1 MAINFKDNTL
11 IYSFIEK
18 VDIRDLSLKI
28 INNAES
34 QLDIAWDEKEE
45 RFRWINSGANLT
57 LSSTYPDR
65 DIIGDASIELNP
77 CLVNFLTSSARDYV
91 FKIQLFPRSFVE

>member
-28 INNAES
+28 ILS
-34 QLDIAWDEKEE
+34 YFYLSFYLDNILK
-45 RFRWINSGANLT
+45 
-57 LSSTYPDR
+57 
-65 DIIGDASIELNP
+65 IIDQDKSI
-77 CLVNFLTSSARDYV
+77 
-91 FKIQLFPRSFVE
+91 KKLFTRS